1 MISVKKNP
9 KLFFCG
15 LARNCENSLL
25 VNIQSMVQLKK
36 NWQIS
41 GIILEN
47 ESTDRTRSILPKYAE
62 LLGNISIETGIVS
75 ESQTRYERMAAL
87 RNQCLE
93 SAKQSDAEWVCVVD
107 LDLFQFYGLDSYT
120 PQNPCESIFGLMPKK
135 LVDKWHPGEAVGFM
149 GLEWVYYDLL
159 AVEFAD
165 GTRPH
170 WIGDINY
177 PDTKKPFVKSD
188 ICSVKSPQ
196 KVNSAFGGMAFYK
209 KERIMEL
216 EYSGED
222 CEHIEFNRKAGGIF
236 ITDRIKGIYFP
247 Q

>member
-9 KLFFCG
+9 KLFLCG

-47 ESTDRTRSILPKYAE
+47 GSTDRTRSILPKYAE
-62 LLGNISIETGIVS
+62 LLGDISIETGIVS

-93 SAKQSDAEWVCVVD
+93 SAKQSDCEWVCVVD

-165 GTRPH
+165 GARPH

-216 EYSGED
+216 EYSDED